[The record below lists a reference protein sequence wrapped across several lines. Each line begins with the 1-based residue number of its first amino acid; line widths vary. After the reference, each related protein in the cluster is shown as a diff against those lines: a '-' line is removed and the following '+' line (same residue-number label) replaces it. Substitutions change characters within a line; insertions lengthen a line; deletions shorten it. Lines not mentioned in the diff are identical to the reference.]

1 MQKKI
6 LQMKESKFYADN
18 KLIRKRQINLS
29 KAIKQRIKSKDEL
42 ASIYY
47 SGKFV
52 RKGKKN

>member
-18 KLIRKRQINLS
+18 KLMRKRQINLS
-29 KAIKQRIKSKDEL
+29 KVVKQRKKTKDEL